1 MADRRKVK
9 VTTGYGSTG
18 QTSVT
23 KLRRVYRRQSEI
35 WKYNF
40 FYNLLNNGQAEAGGF
55 VYELLTPD
63 SQAKT
68 PNNEQSNP
76 GQ

>member
-9 VTTGYGSTG
+9 VTTGHGSNG
-18 QTSVT
+18 QTTVT
-23 KLRRVYRRQSEI
+23 KLRRVYRRQSEV

-55 VYELLTPD
+55 TYELEEP
-63 SQAKT
+63 QANQAQT
-68 PNNEQSNP
+68 TTNV
-76 GQ
+76 